1 MNTESYISN
10 QQNPSDFA
18 PKKNLNEE
26 KIWEMEQEMEILQE
40 QVKSLKQELADA
52 YDFTK
57 ECLQELDYTRK
68 ELQWMNQEISNL
80 INSKK
85 LPMDEAEQLAS
96 SMIKEKRAINESR
109 AELVGSTQHSPV
121 NLNDF
126 EEIENS
132 SMRSVIDNCKAN
144 LRNLKTQAHQI
155 IDRSIQLTAKS
166 KQITDHS
173 YSIQA
178 RSREITARLNKERI
192 YRKSLET
199 AIGSRFPFW
208 GNAKSKRYSQLNR
221 VMS

>member
-18 PKKNLNEE
+18 PKKDLNEE
-26 KIWEMEQEMEILQE
+26 KIWEMEQEIELLQE
-40 QVKSLKQELADA
+40 QVKSLKQELADG

-192 YRKSLET
+192 YRKSLEA
-199 AIGSRFPFW
+199 AIGSRLP
-208 GNAKSKRYSQLNR
+208 
-221 VMS
+221 

>member
-18 PKKNLNEE
+18 PKKDLNEE
-26 KIWEMEQEMEILQE
+26 KIWEMEQEMELLQE
-40 QVKSLKQELADA
+40 QVKSLKQELADG

-57 ECLQELDYTRK
+57 ECLQELDYTRQ
-68 ELQWMNQEISNL
+68 ELEWMNQEIFNL

-192 YRKSLET
+192 YRKSLEA
-199 AIGSRFPFW
+199 AIGSRLP
-208 GNAKSKRYSQLNR
+208 
-221 VMS
+221 

>member
-68 ELQWMNQEISNL
+68 ELEWMNQEISNL

-109 AELVGSTQHSPV
+109 AELVGATQHSPV
-121 NLNDF
+121 NLNEF

-144 LRNLKTQAHQI
+144 LRNLKTQSHQI

-166 KQITDHS
+166 KQIIDHS

-178 RSREITARLNKERI
+178 RSREVTARLNKERI
-192 YRKSLET
+192 YRKSLEA
-199 AIGSRFPFW
+199 AIGSRLP
-208 GNAKSKRYSQLNR
+208 
-221 VMS
+221 

>member
-18 PKKNLNEE
+18 PKKDLNEE
-26 KIWEMEQEMEILQE
+26 KIWEMEQEIELLQE
-40 QVKSLKQELADA
+40 QVKSLKQELADG

-57 ECLQELDYTRK
+57 ECLQELDYTRQ
-68 ELQWMNQEISNL
+68 ELEWMNQEIFNL

-96 SMIKEKRAINESR
+96 SMLKEKRAVNESR
-109 AELVGSTQHSPV
+109 AELVGATEYSPV

-178 RSREITARLNKERI
+178 RSREVRARLNKERI
-192 YRKSLET
+192 YRKSLEA
-199 AIGSRFPFW
+199 AIGSRLP
-208 GNAKSKRYSQLNR
+208 
-221 VMS
+221 